1 MSGYVGAGI
10 RRRRRAESDADADA
24 EDRNRG
30 EARGPTELAE
40 SLELEACLDRVG
52 D

>member
-10 RRRRRAESDADADA
+10 RRRRRAESEAEA

-40 SLELEACLDRVG
+40 SLELGACLDRVG